1 MGQGLMPLISDD
13 LLIQHLDISEAEVAN
28 ILFDLIL
35 AKVGCR
41 FDWITK
47 AFTNND
53 IYLG

>member
-35 AKVGCR
+35 AKVR
-41 FDWITK
+41 LVRI
-47 AFTNND
+47 
-53 IYLG
+53 